1 MAGEGC
7 QWEALTVDM
16 EDGVWLT
23 SGRRLVAGDF
33 KVVFSL
39 ASDEEKVLRGSG
51 LWRLTDAAMTEAHDE
66 ENRVGERLVAVFAER
81 RKELEIGLVS
91 KFGRG

>member
-16 EDGVWLT
+16 EDGVWLA
-23 SGRRLVAGDF
+23 SGRLLVAGDF

-51 LWRLTDAAMTEAHDE
+51 L
-66 ENRVGERLVAVFAER
+66 
-81 RKELEIGLVS
+81 
-91 KFGRG
+91 

>member
-1 MAGEGC
+1 VQELTTEAVPWWRMDRAEEAPMRELPRGHGGRLAVCGGC

-16 EDGVWLT
+16 EDGVWLA

-51 LWRLTDAAMTEAHDE
+51 L
-66 ENRVGERLVAVFAER
+66 
-81 RKELEIGLVS
+81 
-91 KFGRG
+91 